1 MRLRRIVPVAAM
13 ALLSGS
19 ANACWEEAGA
29 RYGVNP
35 YLLYAIARTESGL
48 NPAAINRNKNG
59 SYDIGLMQIN
69 SRWLPALRK
78 YGLDEQQ
85 LFEPCTSIYVGAWI
99 LAQNIQRMGNSWDAV
114 GAYNAV
120 DPGLRQKYALK
131 VYKNIPA
138 AGLAASNQA
147 AANLAKASSLRSSAS
162 AQDYP
167 QPADKS
173 R

>member
-1 MRLRRIVPVAAM
+1 
-13 ALLSGS
+13 
-19 ANACWEEAGA
+19 
-29 RYGVNP
+29 
-35 YLLYAIARTESGL
+35 
-48 NPAAINRNKNG
+48 
-59 SYDIGLMQIN
+59 
-69 SRWLPALRK
+69 LRK

-138 AGLAASNQA
+138 AGLAA
-147 AANLAKASSLRSSAS
+147 R
-162 AQDYP
+162 
-167 QPADKS
+167 
-173 R
+173 